1 MADNIGGDG
10 YNTHGSFLPASAD
23 RHYSRRAILLLPAV
37 EAKRH
42 INESVVSYIGDN
54 VGLIPK

>member
-1 MADNIGGDG
+1 MATDNIGGDG
-10 YNTHGSFLPASAD
+10 YTTHMALFAD
-23 RHYSRRAILLLPAV
+23 LADALYYYYYPQQKR
-37 EAKRH
+37 KRH